1 MTSSPVHHLLEY
13 PDSMRVL
20 DLQPDEPGSMI
31 SGVLREVRLS
41 VNPAYECIS
50 YTWGHEPA
58 SKEIDLN
65 GTLVR
70 VRPNLWNFLQQLRQQ
85 DSTRTVW
92 VDALCISQTD
102 LEEKAQQ
109 VQMIGQIFKQA
120 VRVLAWI
127 GEGSEGIREIIRLA
141 RRNEKSE
148 RDISS
153 AFEELVM
160 QPYWARTWVVQEVV
174 LGQSV
179 SVWCGDDYLSWDQ
192 LFEFISSPG
201 VQTSLDGLTYMK
213 LIGHRRNDFRRPPK
227 HELDDSLCA
236 LLLDFSDTKCENP
249 LDKVYA
255 ILSLEKPHSWQKPII
270 VDYTIEPAD
279 LYLKVMVDRY
289 EDTWEEMKDIFPEVV
304 GDSLELSLTSLQQV
318 AWKLPGSIRALA
330 PGRRKDIF
338 EFVIQYLL
346 RKEVVEQTAEGAI
359 HSRPMEDKWPASL
372 VESGYQLKSSSP
384 QQ

>member
-1 MTSSPVHHLLEY
+1 
-13 PDSMRVL
+13 MRVL
-20 DLQPDEPGSMI
+20 DLQPDEPNSMI
-31 SGVLREVRLS
+31 SCVLREVRLS
-41 VNPAYECIS
+41 ANPAYECIS
-50 YTWGHEPA
+50 YTWGHEPVT
-58 SKEIDLN
+58 KDIELN

-70 VRPNLWNFLQQLRQQ
+70 VRPNLWNFFKRLRQQ
-85 DSTRTVW
+85 DSTRAVW

-120 VRVLAWI
+120 VGVLAWI
-127 GEGSEGIREIIRLA
+127 GEGSEGIREIIHLA
-141 RRNEKSE
+141 RRNERSK

-160 QPYWARTWVVQEVV
+160 QPYWTRTWVVQEVV

-179 SVWCGDDYLSWDQ
+179 LVWCGDDYVSWDQ

-201 VQTSLDGLTYMK
+201 VQTSPDGLTYMK
-213 LIGHRRNDFRRPPK
+213 FIGIRRNDFRRPPK

-236 LLLDFSDTKCENP
+236 LLLDFSGTKCENP

-255 ILSLEKPHSWQKPII
+255 ILSLEKRHSWQKPIM

-304 GDSLELSLTSLQQV
+304 GDSLELSLTGLQQV
-318 AWKLPGSIRALA
+318 ACKLPDSIRALA

-346 RKEVVEQTAEGAI
+346 RKEVVEQIAEGPI
-359 HSRPMEDKWPASL
+359 YSKPLEDKWPASL
-372 VESGYQLKSSSP
+372 VDSGYRLKTRLP
-384 QQ
+384 NNDN